1 MGSNEKFCL
10 RWNDFESN
18 MHLAFQEIRE
28 QKNLFD
34 CTLSCGAR
42 QIQAHKLVLAACS
55 PFFRNVFNQ
64 NPHHHPLLYL
74 KGIQFTNLQSILN
87 FIYHGEVNIAKEEL
101 NSFLAV
107 AEDLQVK
114 GLTENAQERQKIH
127 YQNENPI
134 LPYVSTPASFSQQNT
149 PNDSVHEELPIVKLE
164 ADQQPHQEAPH
175 QPSIYVNTIQEVT
188 ELENENFEE
197 SYAVGDD
204 FDMHG
209 LVPNEQ
215 TDDYE
220 GSNIDAGFAD
230 TSKGR
235 ICIVNPKD
243 WNFVELQS

>member
-1 MGSNEKFCL
+1 MFPIFPPPS
-10 RWNDFESN
+10 
-18 MHLAFQEIRE
+18 
-28 QKNLFD
+28 
-34 CTLSCGAR
+34 
-42 QIQAHKLVLAACS
+42 
-55 PFFRNVFNQ
+55 
-64 NPHHHPLLYL
+64 PHHLLLAIPGHVLTLGFSYRL
-74 KGIQFTNLQSILN
+74 FFLIGYVLTILLRYYC
-87 FIYHGEVNIAKEEL
+87 FKEVPN
-101 NSFLAV
+101 
-107 AEDLQVK
+107 
-114 GLTENAQERQKIH
+114 
-127 YQNENPI
+127 
-134 LPYVSTPASFSQQNT
+134 VSTPASFSQQNT
-149 PNDSVHEELPIVKLE
+149 LDDGVHEELPIVKLE

-197 SYAVGDD
+197 SYTVGDD
-204 FDMHG
+204 FDMNG